1 MIAGRRQLT
10 GEGEKSQTLKI
21 IDYTLWVIY
30 NEDRGGFVVWW
41 LVGVVVGCVWIKSSE
56 NFTQK
61 SDN

>member
-1 MIAGRRQLT
+1 MERK
-10 GEGEKSQTLKI
+10 KSQTLKI

-41 LVGVVVGCVWIKSSE
+41 LVGVVVGCVWIKSSK
-56 NFTQK
+56 NVTQK

>member
-10 GEGEKSQTLKI
+10 GEKKSQTLKI

-30 NEDRGGFVVWW
+30 NEDRGGFVGGW
-41 LVGVVVGCVWIKSSE
+41 LVGVVVGGVWIKSGKIV
-56 NFTQK
+56 TQK

>member
-10 GEGEKSQTLKI
+10 GEKKSQTLKI

-30 NEDRGGFVVWW
+30 NEGRGGFVGGW
-41 LVGVVVGCVWIKSSE
+41 LVGVVVGCVWIKSSK
-56 NFTQK
+56 NVTQK